1 MGKRIYKVSLSTKE
15 RAELQ
20 KLVKTGKAAAFKRQR
35 AQILLNVD
43 RGEDGLRLKNTEVAR
58 QLDISV
64 KTIERACKK
73 LVEEGLPKCL
83 ERVPRQSNP
92 HKMDGEREA
101 QLIALCCGDSP
112 EGTNRWTLRL
122 LASRFVALSDID
134 SISPETVRQVLK
146 KHHQTLAA

>member
-1 MGKRIYKVSLSTKE
+1 MGKRIYIVRLSKKE
-15 RAELQ
+15 REELQ
-20 KLVKTGKAAAFKRQR
+20 RLVKTGKVAAFKRQR

-43 RGEDGLRLKNTEVAR
+43 QGEGGSHLMNTEVAR
-58 QLDISV
+58 RLDVGV
-64 KTIERACKK
+64 KTVERACKK
-73 LVEEGLPKCL
+73 LVEQGLPNCL
-83 ERVPRQSNP
+83 ERTPHQSKPR
-92 HKMDGEREA
+92 KMDGEREA

-122 LASRFVALSDID
+122 LASRFVELSDIG

>member
-1 MGKRIYKVSLSTKE
+1 MGKRIYRVSLSQKE
-15 RAELQ
+15 RADLL
-20 KLVKTGKAAAFKRQR
+20 KLVKTGRSSAFKRQR

-43 RGEDGLRLKNTEVAR
+43 QGENGPCLMNTEVAR

-73 LVEEGLPKCL
+73 LVEEGLPQCL
-83 ERVPRQSNP
+83 ERAPYHSKP

-101 QLIALCCGDSP
+101 QLVALCCGSSP

-122 LASRFVALSDID
+122 LASRFVELSDID

-146 KHHQTLAA
+146 KHHQTLAT